1 MQDLGIWRRAG
12 SLEPVG
18 DTGQPRERA
27 DAGHAIRF
35 DSVLAE
41 IGSDRCDDAV
51 LLLHSTRLGQKELLV
66 IITQTLRGKFETRT
80 ERKFINI
87 YALKV
92 IPGVWMGG
100 RLQLFIINPWCP

>member
-1 MQDLGIWRRAG
+1 MDARSGNLAEGGGPWK
-12 SLEPVG
+12 PVG

-27 DAGHAIRF
+27 DAGDVIRF

-51 LLLHSTRLGQKELLV
+51 LLLHSTRLGQKELPV
-66 IITQTLRGKFETRT
+66 IITQTLRVKVEKGK

-92 IPGVWMGG
+92 IPGVSMGG
-100 RLQLFIINPWCP
+100 